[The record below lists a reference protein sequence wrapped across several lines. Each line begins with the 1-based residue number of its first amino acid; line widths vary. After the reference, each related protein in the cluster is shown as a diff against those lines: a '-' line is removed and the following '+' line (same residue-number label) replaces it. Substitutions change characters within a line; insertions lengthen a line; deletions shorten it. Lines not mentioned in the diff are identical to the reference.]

1 MSKATAAAPLST
13 ATEVPPVLRPARQS
27 KPTLIDAPR
36 QTKTPAALARQL
48 HRDNHGAAATPA
60 LSSRLSLPSHSDR
73 RATMLPQHQGSMPGL
88 VDTEAGHQVPICQSG
103 QDSAPPFVSP
113 MPGC

>member
-13 ATEVPPVLRPARQS
+13 ANEVPAVLRPARQS

-73 RATMLPQHQGSMPGL
+73 RATRDTDPTPARVFSAIAARARSPFCEQAGRRYVGSR
-88 VDTEAGHQVPICQSG
+88 
-103 QDSAPPFVSP
+103 
-113 MPGC
+113 